1 MNPAKDPMMPDW
13 KEEIRKKLA
22 TLKLAPARE
31 AAIVEEL
38 AQHLDD
44 CYEELLADGASE
56 DEAYR
61 AALAELSESEVWA
74 QELRRVERQVAPEPI
89 VLGTNRRINLVA
101 DLWQDLR
108 LAARMLRKQP
118 GFTLVAVL
126 TLALGIGANTA
137 IFSVINATLL
147 RPLPYKNPD
156 QIVMVWGTN
165 PGGFGWRG
173 KTGFSAPSFLDYQ
186 QQNQVFERMATF
198 NAVDFTL
205 VGGDD
210 SERIR
215 SGMVTAEFFDLLAVQ
230 PILGRTF
237 VGEDT
242 QPGRDHVVVLSY
254 RLWEQRFGSNQRI
267 IGHTIRLDA
276 TSYLVIGVLPQEFD
290 FSIPDYFESR
300 GLWVP
305 TVLPQDNSDSERG
318 HKYLSII
325 ARLKP
330 GVTLGQAD
338 QDMRVITERLA
349 REYPSSMSRFGVK
362 LIPLHEQVVGDIRL
376 TLLLL
381 FGAVG
386 FVLLIACANVAN
398 LQLARASTRQREIGI
413 RRALGASRVRLLR
426 QLLTESV
433 LLFLIGGTF
442 GLVLAVWGISLLTRL
457 SPAGILH
464 GTVAS
469 IDLTVLAYALVLSL
483 VTSILFGLAP
493 AFQLTSTRSGAALT
507 EGGRNSAASKGGLRL
522 RKLLTVSEVA
532 LSMILL
538 VGAGLLIRSFIGLF
552 RVNPGFESD
561 SILTTRVYLP
571 QYSYP
576 DVTRQTAFY
585 TQAMERIKGLP
596 GVIAIGATD
605 DLPLAMG
612 THNSNFFIDGRGN
625 IDNLDQSL
633 AVQNRL
639 VSSDYFRVM
648 GIPIISGRAFADT
661 DDGSAIPVALVN
673 QSFARRFFPN
683 ENAIGQRLRFKSEN
697 PWITIVGIVGDVRGF
712 GLDKEAKSE
721 IYLPYQQQRFFTYN
735 PLSRMHLVVRTTGD
749 PNAIASALLYSIRD
763 IDKDLPALQPRTMD
777 AVLAASLAERRSNMV
792 LLGLFALVALV
803 LTGVGIHGVI
813 SYSVTQRTQEIGI
826 RMALGAQ
833 SRDVLQLVICQG
845 MSLVVIGLCIG
856 FVGAIV
862 LTRVIATLLFGVG
875 AKDPLTLVAVAALLS
890 IVSLVACYIPARR
903 ATRVDPLIAL
913 RCE

>member
-1 MNPAKDPMMPDW
+1 MPEESPVIFERIKRRWRALFRKDEVERELDDELRFHLERDAAQNLLSGMDSEEARYAALRSFGGVEQA
-13 KEEIRKKLA
+13 KEECRD
-22 TLKLAPARE
+22 ARGVR
-31 AAIVEEL
+31 ILEESL
-38 AQHLDD
+38 
-44 CYEELLADGASE
+44 
-56 DEAYR
+56 
-61 AALAELSESEVWA
+61 
-74 QELRRVERQVAPEPI
+74 
-89 VLGTNRRINLVA
+89 
-101 DLWQDLR
+101 QDLR
-108 LAARMLRKQP
+108 YSTRMLLKHR
-118 GFTLVAVL
+118 GFTLIAIL

-198 NAVDFTL
+198 NGVDFTL
-205 VGGDD
+205 RGEDN
-210 SERIR
+210 SERIH
-215 SGMVTAEFFDLLAVQ
+215 SGMVTAEFFGLLAVQ

-237 VGEDT
+237 VAEDG

-254 RLWEQRFGSNQRI
+254 GLWQRRFGSNQRI
-267 IGHTIRLDA
+267 IGQTIRLDA
-276 TSYLVIGVLPQEFD
+276 TSYIVIGVLPQGFD

-305 TVLPQDNSDSERG
+305 ALLPQENSNSERG
-318 HKYLSII
+318 HKYLSVI

-330 GVTLGQAD
+330 AVTLSQAE

-349 REYPSSMSRFGVK
+349 REYPSSMSKFGVK
-362 LIPLHEQVVGDIRL
+362 LIPLSEQVVGDIRL

-398 LQLARASTRQREIGI
+398 LQLARASTRQREIAI

-433 LLFLIGGTF
+433 LLSLIGGTL
-442 GLVLAVWGISLLTRL
+442 GLLLALWGITLLTRL

-464 GTVAS
+464 GTIATV
-469 IDLTVLAYALVLSL
+469 DLTVLAYALVLSL

-493 AFQLTSTRSGAALT
+493 ALQLTSTRYRAALK
-507 EGGRNSAASKGGLRL
+507 EGGRNSAASEGGLRL

-532 LSMILL
+532 LSMMLL
-538 VGAGLLIRSFIGLF
+538 IGAGLLIRSFIGLL
-552 RVNPGFESD
+552 RVNPGFESKN
-561 SILTTRVYLP
+561 ILTARVYLP

-576 DVTRQTAFY
+576 EVTRQTAFY
-585 TQAMERIKGLP
+585 MQAMERIKGLP

-605 DLPLAMG
+605 ELPLTMG
-612 THNSNFFIDGRGN
+612 THTSTFFIDGRAN
-625 IDNLDQSL
+625 IDDLDQSL

-683 ENAIGQRLRFKSEN
+683 ENAIGQHLRFKSEN

-712 GLDKEAKSE
+712 GLDKEAKGE
-721 IYLPYQQQRFFTYN
+721 IYLPDQQQSFATYN
-735 PLSRMHLVVRTTGD
+735 RLSRMHLVVRTTGD
-749 PNAIASALLYSIRD
+749 PNAIAGALLESIRE
-763 IDKDLPALQPRTMD
+763 IDKGLPVLQPQTMET
-777 AVLAASLAERRSNMV
+777 VLAASIAERRSNMV
-792 LLGLFALVALV
+792 LLGLFALVALM

-833 SRDVLQLVICQG
+833 ARDVLQLVIRQG
-845 MSLVVIGLCIG
+845 MSLVLIGLCIG
-856 FVGAIV
+856 LVGAIA
-862 LTRVIATLLFGVG
+862 LTRVIVTLLFGVS
-875 AKDPLTLVAVAALLS
+875 AKDPLTFVAVAALLS
-890 IVSLVACYIPARR
+890 IVSFVACYIPARR

>member
-1 MNPAKDPMMPDW
+1 MDW
-13 KEEIRKKLA
+13 REEIRKQLA
-22 TLKLAPARE
+22 SLKLAPARE
-31 AAIVEEL
+31 SAIVEEL

-44 CYEELLADGASE
+44 RYEEFLLDGASE
-56 DEAYR
+56 EEAYR
-61 AALAELSESEVWA
+61 ATLAELSESEVWA
-74 QELRRVERQVAPEPI
+74 EELRHGERQIAAEPI
-89 VLGTNRRINLVA
+89 VQGTNRRKNLLA

-108 LAARMLRKQP
+108 LAARILRKQP
-118 GFTLVAVL
+118 GFTLTAVL

-137 IFSVINATLL
+137 IFSLINATLL

-186 QQNQVFERMATF
+186 QQNQVFDHMATF
-198 NAVDFTL
+198 NSVDFTL
-205 VGGDD
+205 VGDD
-210 SERIR
+210 NSERIR
-215 SGMVTAEFFDLLAVQ
+215 GGTVTAEFFDLLAIH
-230 PILGRTF
+230 PMLGRTF
-237 VGEDT
+237 VAEDN

-254 RLWEQRFGSNQRI
+254 GLWQQRFAANQHI
-267 IGHTIRLDA
+267 IGQTIRLDA
-276 TSYLVIGVLPQEFD
+276 TSYTVIGVLPQDFD

-305 TVLPQDNSDSERG
+305 TVLPLDNSDYERG
-318 HKYLSII
+318 HKYLTVI

-330 GVTLGQAD
+330 TVTLSQAE
-338 QDMRVITERLA
+338 QNMRVITERLA
-349 REYPSSMSRFGVK
+349 TEYPSSMSKFVVK

-398 LQLARASTRQREIGI
+398 LQLARASTRQKEIAI
-413 RRALGASRVRLLR
+413 RRALGANRVRLLR

-433 LLFLIGGTF
+433 LLSLIGGML
-442 GLVLAVWGISLLTRL
+442 GLLLALWGISLLTRL

-464 GTVAS
+464 GTIATV
-469 IDLTVLAYALVLSL
+469 DLTVLAYALILSL
-483 VTSILFGLAP
+483 VTAIVFGIAP
-493 AFQLTSTRSGAALT
+493 AFELTSTRYGAALT
-507 EGGRNSAASKGGLRL
+507 DGGRNSSASKGGLRL

-532 LSMILL
+532 LSMMLL
-538 VGAGLLIRSFIGLF
+538 IGAGLLIRSFIGLL
-552 RVNPGFESD
+552 RVNPGFEINN
-561 SILTTRVYLP
+561 ILTARIYLP

-576 DVTRQTAFY
+576 EANRQTAFY
-585 TQAMERIKGLP
+585 SQAMERIKAIP
-596 GVIAIGATD
+596 GVIAVGVAD
-605 DLPLAMG
+605 ELPLAMG
-612 THNSNFFIDGRGN
+612 THNSSFFIEGRAN
-625 IDNLDQSL
+625 VDNLDQSI

-639 VSSDYFRVM
+639 VSSEYFRVM
-648 GIPIISGRAFADT
+648 GIPTVSGRPFADT
-661 DDGSAIPVALVN
+661 DVGSAIPVALVN

-683 ENAIGQRLRFKSEN
+683 ENAIGQHLRYKSDN

-712 GLDKEAKSE
+712 GLDKEVKSE
-721 IYLPYQQQRFFTYN
+721 IYLPYQQQRSFNYN
-735 PLSRMHLVVRTTGD
+735 PLSRMHLVVRTMEN
-749 PNAIASALLYSIRD
+749 PNAIASSLLDSIRE
-763 IDKDLPALQPRTMD
+763 IDKSLPTPQPRTMET
-777 AVLAASLAERRSNMV
+777 VLAVSIAERRSNMI
-792 LLGLFALVALV
+792 LLGLFALVALI

-833 SRDVLQLVICQG
+833 SRDVLQLVIRQG
-845 MSLVVIGLCIG
+845 MSLVLIGLCIG
-856 FVGAIV
+856 LVGAIA
-862 LTRVIATLLFGVG
+862 LTRVIVTLLFGVG
-875 AKDPLTLVAVAALLS
+875 AKDPITFVAVAALLS